1 MRNSSEV
8 RIFDSSMLFTLS
20 NSPGA
25 PSISEH
31 LGSKFGGD
39 NDAGEKRGKSSCLKE
54 KFNIAVVLT
63 DFCNSQN
70 NNFINPTEFVM
81 LTFI

>member
-1 MRNSSEV
+1 MRKSSEV

-39 NDAGEKRGKSSCLKE
+39 GDAAKKRGKFSCIKE
-54 KFNIAVVLT
+54 KFNIGAY
-63 DFCNSQN
+63 C
-70 NNFINPTEFVM
+70 FVAFVQ
-81 LTFI
+81 LVFQVRKA

>member
-1 MRNSSEV
+1 MRKSSEV

-39 NDAGEKRGKSSCLKE
+39 DDAGEKRGKSSCLKE
-54 KFNIAVVLT
+54 KFNINT
-63 DFCNSQN
+63 YC
-70 NNFINPTEFVM
+70 FVAFVQ
-81 LTFI
+81 LVFQERKA